1 VTASDEENDMQV
13 DPQSLVP
20 APGGN
25 GAAGPQRD
33 DTQREQWL
41 SALEQESFTLS
52 DETLPDGAASAGAPR
67 LSGIVD
73 PEAPEDVSAPRDPF
87 ATAAELAGLFTPP
100 GARASAGI
108 PPVSGMSAAQR
119 MQPVIPEPRGLEGWQ
134 IATLSSGGTRSPDAN
149 GLRLAQ
155 RYDAL
160 MNQMRF
166 TDVNVRLTQS
176 GGELTL
182 WIRDFR
188 QKYAAEVFNWVR
200 DLQGLLAEQ
209 GSSLSRIMVN
219 GKRITHI
226 NELLGASS
234 WQ

>member
-1 VTASDEENDMQV
+1 MQI
-13 DPQSLVP
+13 DPQSMVP

-33 DTQREQWL
+33 DSQREQWL
-41 SALEQESFTLS
+41 SALEQESFTLG
-52 DETLPDGAASAGAPR
+52 DETLPEDAASAGVPQP
-67 LSGIVD
+67 SGLVD
-73 PEAPEDVSAPRDPF
+73 PEALTEASTSRDPF
-87 ATAAELAGLFTPP
+87 VVAAELAGLFTAPT
-100 GARASAGI
+100 ARASTDI
-108 PPVSGMSAAQR
+108 PALQGMSSAQR
-119 MQPVIPEPRGLEGWQ
+119 MQPVMPEPRGLEGWQ

-182 WIRDFR
+182 WVRDFR
-188 QKYAAEVFNWVR
+188 QKYAVEVFTWVR
-200 DLQGLLAEQ
+200 DLQCLLAEQ

>member
-1 VTASDEENDMQV
+1 
-13 DPQSLVP
+13 
-20 APGGN
+20 
-25 GAAGPQRD
+25 
-33 DTQREQWL
+33 
-41 SALEQESFTLS
+41 
-52 DETLPDGAASAGAPR
+52 
-67 LSGIVD
+67 
-73 PEAPEDVSAPRDPF
+73 
-87 ATAAELAGLFTPP
+87 
-100 GARASAGI
+100 
-108 PPVSGMSAAQR
+108 
-119 MQPVIPEPRGLEGWQ
+119 
-134 IATLSSGGTRSPDAN
+134 
-149 GLRLAQ
+149 
-155 RYDAL
+155 

-188 QKYAAEVFNWVR
+188 QKYATEVFNWVR
-200 DLQGLLAEQ
+200 DLQGVLAEQ

>member
-1 VTASDEENDMQV
+1 MQV

-52 DETLPDGAASAGAPR
+52 DETLPDGGVSAGVAR

-87 ATAAELAGLFTPP
+87 ATAAELAALFTPP
-100 GARASAGI
+100 GVRASAAI

-119 MQPVIPEPRGLEGWQ
+119 MQPVMPEPRGLEGWQ
-134 IATLSSGGTRSPDAN
+134 IATLSSSGTRSPDAN

-176 GGELTL
+176 RGELTL
-182 WIRDFR
+182 WVRDFR
-188 QKYAAEVFNWVR
+188 QKYAVEVFNWVR

-209 GSSLSRIMVN
+209 GSSLSRIIVN

>member
-1 VTASDEENDMQV
+1 MQV
-13 DPQSLVP
+13 DPQFMVP
-20 APGGN
+20 APGG
-25 GAAGPQRD
+25 GAAAAPRRD

-41 SALEQESFTLS
+41 SALEQTSFKLG
-52 DETLPDGAASAGAPR
+52 DETLADDPASTGAPLPSGFADPGARNDGAP
-67 LSGIVD
+67 
-73 PEAPEDVSAPRDPF
+73 PRDPF
-87 ATAAELAGLFTPP
+87 AAANEPAGVLTAPP
-100 GARASAGI
+100 MGSTAGI
-108 PPVSGMSAAQR
+108 PGVSSLSGPHAI
-119 MQPVIPEPRGLEGWQ
+119 QPAMPEPRGLEGWQ
-134 IATLSSGGTRSPDAN
+134 IATLPSGGTRSPDGN

-166 TDVNVRLTQS
+166 TDVNLRLTQS

-188 QKYAAEVFNWVR
+188 QKYSIEVFNWVR
-200 DLQGLLAEQ
+200 DLQGLLSEQ
-209 GSSLSRIMVN
+209 GSTLSRIMVN

>member
-1 VTASDEENDMQV
+1 MQV
-13 DPQSLVP
+13 DPQSVVP

-25 GAAGPQRD
+25 GAAGAQRD
-33 DTQREQWL
+33 DAQREQWL
-41 SALEQESFTLS
+41 SALEKESFRLS
-52 DETLPDGAASAGAPR
+52 DEALPDDAVSAGVP
-67 LSGIVD
+67 LPSGLAD
-73 PEAPEDVSAPRDPF
+73 PETPDDGATPRDPF
-87 ATAAELAGLFTPP
+87 AVTAELAGLFTAP
-100 GARASAGI
+100 GTRAAAGI
-108 PPVSGMSAAQR
+108 PSVTGVPAAQR
-119 MQPVIPEPRGLEGWQ
+119 MQPSVPEPRGLEGWQ

>member
-1 VTASDEENDMQV
+1 MQIDIQPSALPV
-13 DPQSLVP
+13 

-25 GAAGPQRD
+25 GAVGAQHE

-41 SALEQESFTLS
+41 SALEKESFGLS
-52 DETLPDGAASAGAPR
+52 DDALPQDQASADVPAPPG
-67 LSGIVD
+67 LIAYGT
-73 PEAPEDVSAPRDPF
+73 PEGEATPPDPF
-87 ATAAELAGLFTPP
+87 AAAAELANLVTASRAGPAIP
-100 GARASAGI
+100 GVSAARA
-108 PPVSGMSAAQR
+108 AQG
-119 MQPVIPEPRGLEGWQ
+119 MQPAVPEPRGLEGWQ
-134 IATLSSGGTRSPDAN
+134 IATLPSGGTRSPDAN

-182 WIRDFR
+182 WVRDFR
-188 QKYAAEVFNWVR
+188 QKYAVEVFNWVR